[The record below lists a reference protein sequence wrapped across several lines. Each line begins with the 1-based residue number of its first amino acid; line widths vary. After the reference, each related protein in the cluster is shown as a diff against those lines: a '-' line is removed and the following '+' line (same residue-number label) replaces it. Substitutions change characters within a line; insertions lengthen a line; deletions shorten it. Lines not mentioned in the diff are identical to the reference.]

1 MTRNRLPPGAERKV
15 RPGSPARPPGSPPE
29 PTATPTP
36 PPRAALL
43 GALFFLGVGAVLFHL
58 SGGPDPADY
67 LLAVGLVA
75 LFTPLKALMIRWLGG
90 RRPHA
95 SAFAASL
102 FSMVVGLAL
111 HELFDIGLLIV
122 RSTIGLLIV
131 RSTVITA
138 ALEFPVLYAMRTD
151 DSPRR
156 LLALSAYLSVVVHL
170 LSGGFVLLSRYPAV
184 GALLMGL
191 GVVTL
196 WAPLFLRRGGRRPS

>member
-102 FSMVVGLAL
+102 FSMVVGLAFQ
-111 HELFDIGLLIV
+111 EPFE
-122 RSTIGLLIV
+122 IGLLIV

-196 WAPLFLRRGGRRPS
+196 WAPLFLRRGGHRPS

>member
-1 MTRNRLPPGAERKV
+1 MTRNRLPPGAGREA
-15 RPGSPARPPGSPPE
+15 RPGSPAPPPGSRRE
-29 PTATPTP
+29 PGATPAP
-36 PPRAALL
+36 PPRTALL
-43 GALFFLGVGAVLFHL
+43 GALFFLGVVAVLFHL
-58 SGGPDPADY
+58 SGRPDPADY

-90 RRPHA
+90 RRPHT

-111 HELFDIGLLIV
+111 HELFDIGLIV

-138 ALEFPVLYAMRTD
+138 ALEFPVLYALRTD

-196 WAPLFLRRGGRRPS
+196 WAPLFLRRGGRRSS

>member
-1 MTRNRLPPGAERKV
+1 MTPGQPPPAGER
-15 RPGSPARPPGSPPE
+15 GRPPGPRPDPPGRRLE
-29 PTATPTP
+29 PKASAAP

-43 GALFFLGVGAVLFHL
+43 GALFFAGVGAVLFHL

-102 FSMVVGLAL
+102 FSMVVGLAFQ
-111 HELFDIGLLIV
+111 ERFAIGLLI
-122 RSTIGLLIV
+122 T
-131 RSTVITA
+131 RSTVLTA

-151 DSPRR
+151 DSPGR

-170 LSGGFVLLSRYPAV
+170 LSGGFVLLSRHPAV

-196 WAPLFLRRGGRRPS
+196 WAPLFYRRGDRRPS

>member
-15 RPGSPARPPGSPPE
+15 RPRSPAPPPGSPPE
-29 PTATPTP
+29 PAATPTP

-43 GALFFLGVGAVLFHL
+43 GALFFLGVVAVLFHL

-102 FSMVVGLAL
+102 FSMVVGLAFQ
-111 HELFDIGLLIV
+111 EPFE
-122 RSTIGLLIV
+122 IGLLIV

-196 WAPLFLRRGGRRPS
+196 WVPLFLRRGGRRPS

>member
-1 MTRNRLPPGAERKV
+1 MTRHRLPPGAGREA
-15 RPGSPARPPGSPPE
+15 RPGFRPRPPGSPPK
-29 PTATPTP
+29 PGATPAP
-36 PPRAALL
+36 PPRTALL
-43 GALFFLGVGAVLFHL
+43 GALFFLGVVAVLFHL
-58 SGGPDPADY
+58 SGRPDPADY

-90 RRPHA
+90 RRPHT

-102 FSMVVGLAL
+102 FSMVVGLAFQ
-111 HELFDIGLLIV
+111 ESFD
-122 RSTIGLLIV
+122 IGLLIV

-138 ALEFPVLYAMRTD
+138 VLEFPVLYALRTD

-196 WAPLFLRRGGRRPS
+196 WAPLFLRRGNRRSS

>member
-1 MTRNRLPPGAERKV
+1 MTRNRLPPGAEREV

-29 PTATPTP
+29 PAATPTP

-102 FSMVVGLAL
+102 FSMVVGLAFQ
-111 HELFDIGLLIV
+111 EPFE
-122 RSTIGLLIV
+122 IGLLIV

-196 WAPLFLRRGGRRPS
+196 WAPLFLRRGGHRPS

>member
-29 PTATPTP
+29 PAATPTP

-102 FSMVVGLAL
+102 FSMVVGLAFQ
-111 HELFDIGLLIV
+111 EPFE
-122 RSTIGLLIV
+122 IGLLIV

-196 WAPLFLRRGGRRPS
+196 WAPLFLRRGGHRPS

>member
-1 MTRNRLPPGAERKV
+1 MSRDRPSPGGERKV
-15 RPGSPARPPGSPPE
+15 PSGLRPDLRGGPAE
-29 PTATPTP
+29 PTASAAP

-43 GALFFLGVGAVLFHL
+43 GGLFFVGVGAVLFHL
-58 SGGPDPADY
+58 SGSPDPADY

-102 FSMVVGLAL
+102 FSMVVGLAFQ
-111 HELFDIGLLIV
+111 EPFAIGLLIA
-122 RSTIGLLIV
+122 RSTLV
-131 RSTVITA
+131 TA

-151 DSPRR
+151 DSPLR

-170 LSGGFVLLSRYPAV
+170 LSGGFVLLSRHPAV

-196 WAPLFLRRGGRRPS
+196 WAPLFYRRGGRRPF